1 MEIERGVYFD
11 AWFPRQHC
19 YHPSL
24 PPRRLR
30 MIEDLVDLKATVL
43 VWAALGGGS
52 LSLPYLEQEAFGDI
66 DPRFR
71 FYGFVNDAEFIR
83 ACEERGIKVFGVVFE
98 VQGWEFPVKLNES
111 DDKILALNEVHEEDP
126 VKWLGLREFS
136 QNSYPAL
143 WKSFETYFPEGLQ
156 NSNGA
161 PVTDLLEECCS
172 RDIYG
177 APCHA
182 HWVECP
188 DRDHYCYT
196 MDRNNPVWREY
207 LKAIVRIQID
217 AGVAGVHLDEAELP
231 ITSLQYGGCF
241 CKDCMAGFREY
252 VRDRTPDELAGV
264 DIDSWHYGSW
274 LLERGHDF
282 KSAQADAPLFWDY
295 LRFQQQSITRYFG
308 ELADYVRSYARSKG
322 REVQVSGN
330 FFNLFEHYYALE
342 PKVDLV
348 VTEMRNTGYRQPSWY
363 RYVAGFAGNKPVVV
377 VENPYGGVIPE
388 LAAAL
393 HKGRSY
399 DLFRMSLYEAAALGA
414 NMSVPYGAWMG
425 SEIQDSFHP
434 PHDLCAEIQTFL
446 ADNEDLYSRRT
457 YSEIGVIFSVESN
470 FRLQSG
476 GDVLSDNTLNAI
488 GSDVPPF
495 WHVCDALSDA
505 AQPYDVI
512 FFPDG
517 ELRADD
523 LCAEDLE
530 RYAVLVLPQCSF
542 LTLPQAAL
550 LQRYIESGGRV
561 LALGDTGANLSPEV
575 REPLIQHARW
585 SVDRLGGSGL
595 AALWAAAPQVRLTP
609 SVDAAVNL
617 QRIDGGAAV
626 HLIRYDYDG
635 SLDRVAPLAELTI
648 EARLP
653 IRATRIAAH
662 GSSGELSVRHDMH
675 DGMHRLHLTDVPL
688 YCVIALTSKENGDV

>member
-1 MEIERGVYFD
+1 MERGVYFD

-30 MIEDLVDLKATVL
+30 MIDDLVDLKATVL
-43 VWAALGGGS
+43 VWSALGGGS

-71 FYGFVNDAEFIR
+71 FYGFVNDAEFIQ
-83 ACEERGIKVFGVVFE
+83 ACQERGIKVFGVVFE
-98 VQGWEFPVKLNES
+98 VQGWEFPVELNETE
-111 DDKILALNEVHEEDP
+111 DKVLALNEVRGEGP
-126 VKWLGLREFS
+126 RGWLGLREFS
-136 QNSYPAL
+136 QNRYPAL
-143 WKSFETYFPEGLQ
+143 WKSFQDYFPEGLQ
-156 NSNGA
+156 NSEGA

-188 DRDHYCYT
+188 DRDHFCYT

-207 LKAIVRIQID
+207 LKAIVRIQVD

-241 CKDCMAGFREY
+241 CKDCMAGFRDY
-252 VRDRTPDELAGV
+252 VRDHEPDELAGV
-264 DIDSWHYGSW
+264 DIDSWNYGRW
-274 LLERGHDF
+274 LLEQGHDF
-282 KSAQADAPLFWDY
+282 KTDQAGAPLFWDY
-295 LRFQQQSITRYFG
+295 LRFQQQNITKYFG

-322 REVQVSGN
+322 RDVLVSGN

-342 PKVDLV
+342 PKVDLI

-363 RYVAGFAGNKPVVV
+363 RYVAGFARDKPVVV
-377 VENPYGGVIPE
+377 VENPYGGVVPE
-388 LAAAL
+388 LAANL
-393 HKGRSY
+393 KGGRSY

-434 PHDLCAEIQTFL
+434 PHELCAEIQTFL
-446 ADNEDLYSRRT
+446 ADHEDLYSRDT
-457 YSEIGVIFSVESN
+457 YSEIGVIYSVESN

-476 GDVLSDNTLNAI
+476 SDVLSNNTLNAI
-488 GSDVPPF
+488 GDHVPPF

-505 AQPYDVI
+505 VQPYDVI

-517 ELRADD
+517 ELRADG
-523 LCAEDLE
+523 LQPEHLE
-530 RYAVLVLPQCSF
+530 QYAVLVLPQCSF
-542 LTLPQAAL
+542 LTLRQAEL
-550 LQRYIESGGRV
+550 LQSFIESGGRV
-561 LALGDTGANLSPEV
+561 LALGDAGTNLSAEE
-575 REPLIQHARW
+575 REPLTQHERW
-585 SVDRLGGSGL
+585 SVDQLGGSRL
-595 AALWAAAPQVRLTP
+595 AALRAAPQVRLTP
-609 SVDAAVNL
+609 TVDAAVNL

-626 HLIRYDYDG
+626 HLIRYSYDRG
-635 SLDRVAPLAELTI
+635 FDRVAPLTQLTM
-648 EARLP
+648 EVRLP
-653 IRATRIAAH
+653 IRDPDVTAY
-662 GSSGELSVRHDMH
+662 GCSGRMAVRHEEH
-675 DGMHRLHLTDVPL
+675 DGVHRLHLSDVPL
-688 YCVIALTSKENGDV
+688 YCVITLRSKENGNV